1 MQLTILG
8 CGASMGVPTIGC
20 ECPVCTSDDPCNRRT
35 RTAALITSGAT
46 TILIDPGP
54 DFRQQA
60 LRQRITRLDAVLV
73 THSHQDHIGG
83 LDDVRPINFAMGQ
96 PLPLYGTPPTLQRIR
111 HQFDYA
117 FEAGPSAST
126 RPQLALHTLT
136 DQPFTISGIAI
147 TPLPIFHGDWRIMG
161 FRFGNLAYITDVS
174 AIPDSTYA
182 LLDDIAVVVMGALR
196 YERPH
201 PLHFTVEQAIVAI
214 ERIRPQQ
221 AFLTHLA
228 HDLDYAATNASL
240 PPHIRLAHDGL
251 AIEG

>member
-20 ECPVCTSDDPCNRRT
+20 ECSVCTSDDPRNRRT
-35 RTAALITSGAT
+35 RTAALLTSGAT

-60 LRQRITRLDAVLV
+60 LRHRITRLDAVLV
-73 THSHQDHIGG
+73 THAHQDHIGG

-96 PLPLYGTPPTLQRIR
+96 PLPLYGTPPTLKRIR

-126 RPQLALHTLT
+126 RPQLELHTL
-136 DQPFTISGIAI
+136 DAQPFTINDLTI
-147 TPLPIFHGDWRIMG
+147 TPLPIHHGDWRIMG

-174 AIPDSTYA
+174 AIPDQTFA
-182 LLDDIAVVVMGALR
+182 LLDDVAVVVLGALR
-196 YERPH
+196 YQRPH
-201 PLHFTVEQAIVAI
+201 PLHFTVEQALRAI
-214 ERIRPQQ
+214 ERIGPQQ

-228 HDLDYAATNASL
+228 HDLDYAATNAAL
-240 PPHIRLAHDGL
+240 PPPTQLAHDGL
-251 AIEG
+251 VIER